1 MSEHKDPT
9 QRFSGRV
16 ANYTRYRPNY
26 PPEVLRILAAECGFT
41 PQSMVADI
49 GSGTGKLTRLFLE
62 NGNHVYAVEPNE
74 EMRLAAEQELGGF
87 AHFTS
92 LAARAEQTAL
102 PDHSVD
108 IITAAQ
114 AFHWFDPV
122 LARRE
127 FERILRPGGWVAL
140 MWNERDRVHSQVV
153 REYQDLIWSYS
164 EDNRQKIESQADVDP
179 AKDFFA
185 PQPVAIHVIP
195 NPQVLSLEHLKGAA
209 LSASYAPMPGHPN
222 YEPLLAALEVFFQKH
237 QVEGWLYLE
246 YDTRMYIGRLA

>member
-1 MSEHKDPT
+1 
-9 QRFSGRV
+9 
-16 ANYTRYRPNY
+16 
-26 PPEVLRILAAECGFT
+26 VLQILARDCGFT
-41 PQSMVADI
+41 TQSVVADI

-62 NGNHVYAVEPNE
+62 NGNCVYAVEPND
-74 EMRLAAEQELGGF
+74 EMRQAAEQELGGF
-87 AHFTS
+87 VNFTS
-92 LAARAEQTAL
+92 LAKRAEETGLAE
-102 PDHSVD
+102 HSVD
-108 IITAAQ
+108 FVTAAQ

-140 MWNERDRVHSQVV
+140 MWNERDRVRSEVV
-153 REYQDLIWSYS
+153 RQYQDLIWSYS
-164 EDNRQKIESQADVDP
+164 EDNRQKIEAQADVDP

-185 PQPVAIHVIP
+185 PQPVAIHILP

-222 YEPLLAALEVFFQKH
+222 YAPLLAALEAFFQKH
-237 QVEGWLYLE
+237 QVDGRLYLD